1 MARTFITGASDGLG
15 RALALALAERGHE
28 LVLHGR
34 HTERLAEVA
43 RATGGVALQAD
54 LADLAAVRRLAASV
68 ADHVDGLDVLV
79 NNAGVGFGA
88 PGAPRE
94 LTTDGIELRLGV
106 NYLAPYLL
114 SRLLL
119 PLLRKPARARIVNV
133 ASIGQADIDLDDLMM
148 AHDYD
153 GVRAYRRAKLA
164 MICDT
169 FDLAEQLAG
178 TGITVNCLHP
188 ATLMPTTLVRVAQY
202 APRDSLE
209 QGLRATLRQVDD
221 PALDG
226 VTGRYFDGLR
236 EARVRAQAYDPAFRA
251 ALAARAAALTPI
263 LT

>member
-1 MARTFITGASDGLG
+1 MARIFITGASDGLG
-15 RALALALAERGHE
+15 RALALALAPQGHQ
-28 LVLHGR
+28 LLLHGR
-34 HTERLAEVA
+34 HTERLADVA
-43 RATGGVALQAD
+43 QATGGMALAAD
-54 LADLAAVRRLAASV
+54 LADFAQVRRLAADV
-68 ADHVDGLDVLV
+68 ADRVDGLDVLV

-94 LTTDGIELRLGV
+94 LSADGIELRLAV

-148 AHDYD
+148 AHGYD
-153 GVRAYRRAKLA
+153 GIRAYRRAKLA

-188 ATLMPTTLVRVAQY
+188 ATLMPTTLVKVAEF

-209 QGLRATLRQVDD
+209 QGLRATLRLVED
-221 PALDG
+221 PALED

-236 EARVRAQAYDPAFRA
+236 EERVRAQAYDPAFRA
-251 ALAARAAALTPI
+251 ALAARAAELTES
-263 LT
+263 